1 MNLQTTIKMQPLTK
15 QELRA
20 MYEAEQKKKYD
31 EGDDYRINNIIAHVY
46 NQVIENAKNGVPD
59 LY

>member
-1 MNLQTTIKMQPLTK
+1 MQPLTK